1 MQLGTAWEGLL
12 AHTGLCREEGQ
23 QEGCS
28 KGKLGPCPCSWAQEG
43 QGLLQQG
50 WWKVPIP
57 EQVFNLSKSSWKA
70 WGAEEQ
76 PGTCPSTCAVTQVWC
91 LCCTYPR
98 AQPGCTGP
106 TQHQLGSKTISVKL
120 PFSALFHPNTHGRSL
135 WGCQRCCEVETH
147 PGNNHGYGGQGIPGE
162 QGLSVPP

>member
-1 MQLGTAWEGLL
+1 M
-12 AHTGLCREEGQ
+12 
-23 QEGCS
+23 
-28 KGKLGPCPCSWAQEG
+28 
-43 QGLLQQG
+43 
-50 WWKVPIP
+50 PIP

-106 TQHQLGSKTISVKL
+106 TQHQLGSKAVSVKL
-120 PFSALFHPNTHGRSL
+120 PFSALFHPKTQGRSL
-135 WGCQRCCEVETH
+135 WGCQRCCEVQTH

-162 QGLSVPP
+162 QGLSVPPQAPTSSSQPTATPSSPSPTETPGMLKALGGG